1 MESAMDVK
9 EILQF
14 KDSNLFTV
22 SPDDPLSDAVI
33 MMDTHNIAAIV
44 VTRADEVVGMLT
56 FREVIAVLA
65 KRLSERYAGPTLP
78 IAEIFVREAMHVNP
92 PTAHLGMDVDELRNL
107 MILTQSGH
115 VPVLDG
121 KKLVSVLSL
130 RDVAKAVLA
139 ERNFENKLLKAYI
152 KDWPEKAEES

>member
-1 MESAMDVK
+1 MDVK
-9 EILQF
+9 EILKF
-14 KDSNLFTV
+14 KESTLFTV
-22 SPDDPLSDAVI
+22 SPSDPLSDAVI
-33 MMDTHNIAAIV
+33 MMDKNNIAAIV
-44 VTRADEVVGMLT
+44 VTNAGEVVGMLT

-65 KRLSERYAGPTLP
+65 KRLTEHYAGPTLP
-78 IAEIFVREAMHVNP
+78 IAEIFVREAMQLNP

-115 VPVLDG
+115 VPVMDG
-121 KKLVSVLSL
+121 KTLVSVLSL

>member
-1 MESAMDVK
+1 MDVK

-22 SPDDPLSDAVI
+22 SPDDPLSNAVI

-65 KRLSERYAGPTLP
+65 KRLTERYAGPTLP
-78 IAEIFVREAMHVNP
+78 IAEIFVREAMQVNP

-115 VPVLDG
+115 VPVMDG

>member
-1 MESAMDVK
+1 MDVK
-9 EILQF
+9 EILKF
-14 KDSNLFTV
+14 KDSTLFTV
-22 SPDDPLSDAVI
+22 SPNDPLSDAVI
-33 MMDTHNIAAIV
+33 MMDKNNIAAIV
-44 VTRADEVVGMLT
+44 VTSDAGEVVGMLT

-65 KRLSERYAGPTLP
+65 KRLAERYAGPTLP
-78 IAEIFVREAMHVNP
+78 IAEIFVREAMQTNP

-115 VPVLDG
+115 IPVMDG
-121 KKLVSVLSL
+121 KTLVSVLSL
-130 RDVAKAVLA
+130 RDVAKAVLS